1 MKVADIT
8 HDIFGNEIHFE
19 GNPNLKKPNTQIALT
34 REHVIELTKCANDI
48 FYFAENYYKILS
60 LKHGMITPKLRD
72 YQTEMLKT
80 YMNNRFSII
89 LATRQAGKSTS
100 FEIYVCWLI
109 LFNKAQRVA
118 VLANKAEQ
126 SRDILRKIKEAY
138 ELLPHWMTQGIKTWN
153 AGSIKLENGSMVIA
167 SSTSSTAIRGKSIS
181 TLIVDE
187 RAFIPNNNWDAFISS
202 VYPTISSSDTSKV
215 IYVSTFNGL
224 NHFYQDWDA
233 AIKGNS
239 EFKPLRVDW
248 WQVPLEGSLTGFRD
262 EVWKEETI
270 NNIGMQRFRQEYA
283 NEALGSITTLIEPE
297 FIANLSHATPLPN
310 PAIYAKLSAKL
321 QSCCKVYEEPKKGH
335 QYVIGV
341 DSAKMTESNAGDA
354 LGMQVLDITSFPLKQ
369 VATFFAK
376 DGVSYLQSPE
386 IVNILGNYYHAAI
399 LFIENNEIG
408 QEVANMLHF
417 DIEYENVYFENSTLP
432 GFRTTKKTKRIGCEN
447 LKLLVENYKLEIND
461 FDTVAQLSTFIRK
474 KTSYCAEQGYQDDL
488 VMSLIAAL
496 FFLQTSG
503 LDIEIVENNTDL
515 GHKILCQSQ
524 IIKDEEEPLFG
535 VLPEDEYEIKPANDF
550 DWL

>member
-1 MKVADIT
+1 MKVDNIT
-8 HDIFGNEIHFE
+8 HDIFGDEIHFE
-19 GNPNLKKPNTQIALT
+19 GNTNLKKCKTQMALT
-34 REHVIELTKCANDI
+34 KDHVLELKKCANDI

-60 LKHGMITPKLRD
+60 LKYGMITPKLRD
-72 YQTEMLKT
+72 YQIEMLNL
-80 YMNNRFSII
+80 YMNNRFSIV

-109 LFNKAQRVA
+109 LFHKAQRVA

-126 SRDILRKIKEAY
+126 SRDILRKVKEAY

-187 RAFIPNNNWDAFISS
+187 RAFIPNNNWNAFISS

-224 NHFYQDWDA
+224 NHFYQDWDDA
-233 AIKGNS
+233 VKGKS
-239 EFKPLRVDW
+239 EFVPLRVDW
-248 WQVPLEGSLTGFRD
+248 WQVPLEGSSTGFRD
-262 EVWKEETI
+262 EAWKEETI
-270 NNIGMQRFRQEYA
+270 NNIGMQRFRQEFA

-297 FIANLSHATPLPN
+297 CIANLKHASPLKN
-310 PAIYAKLSAKL
+310 PAIYKKMSAKL
-321 QSCCKVYEEPKKGH
+321 QDCCKVYYEPIAGH

-341 DSAKMTESNAGDA
+341 DSAKMTEDNAGDA
-354 LGMQVLDITSFPLKQ
+354 LGMQVIDITSFPLKQ
-369 VATFFAK
+369 VCTFFAK
-376 DGVSYLQSPE
+376 EGVSYLQSPE
-386 IVNILGNYYHAAI
+386 IVNMLGLWYNTAI

-408 QEVANMLHF
+408 QEVANMIHY
-417 DIEYENVYFENSTLP
+417 DIEYENVYFEKPTLA
-432 GFRTTKKTKRIGCEN
+432 GFRTTKKTKRVGCSNMKILIEN
-447 LKLLVENYKLEIND
+447 LKIEIND
-461 FDTVAQLSTFIRK
+461 FDTIAQLSTFIRK

-488 VMSLIAAL
+488 VMSLIAGL

-515 GHKILCQSQ
+515 GHKILCQTQ
-524 IIKDEEEPLFG
+524 VIKDEDEMPVMF
-535 VLPEDEYEIKPANDF
+535 LPEDEYENKPVNDF